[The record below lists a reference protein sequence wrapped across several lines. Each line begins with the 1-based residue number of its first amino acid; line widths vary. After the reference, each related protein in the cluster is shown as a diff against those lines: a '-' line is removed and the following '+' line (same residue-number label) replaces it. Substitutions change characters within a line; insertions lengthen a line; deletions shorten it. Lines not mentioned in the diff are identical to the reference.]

1 MTHPH
6 PLPDRQATASLAAAA
21 VPARWAWHYRTLL
34 HLQDRLN
41 QAHTEH
47 IAAAVHP
54 RDKDGADRIDSAE
67 ELAERDVLWG
77 ELAIQDGL
85 RIEVARAL
93 ERIRDGT
100 YGRCEKTGRAISEAR
115 LRATPWT
122 RLCRAAA
129 IELTPSRSTA

>member
-1 MTHPH
+1 MTHPL
-6 PLPDRQATASLAAAA
+6 PLPDRQITAPLAAAA
-21 VPARWAWHYRTLL
+21 VPARWTWHYRTLL

-41 QAHTEH
+41 QAHAEH

-67 ELAERDVLWG
+67 DLAERDVLWG

-85 RIEVARAL
+85 RIEVASAL
-93 ERIRDGT
+93 QRLRDGT

-122 RLCRAAA
+122 RYCRAAA
-129 IELTPSRSTA
+129 LEGTPSGASA